1 MEQVVTADLSALKCS
16 EVYLREKTVISV
28 IQAYKSGRAHEIP
41 PIKIYRHPE
50 SQDYVIWDGNTRA
63 FVARS
68 LGRQT
73 IPAVLV
79 PEGAEGREE
88 VLKGYQEARTRGIR
102 GLEDLNPY
110 DVLTEDRWRYRP
122 V

>member
-1 MEQVVTADLSALKCS
+1 MEQFLTVSLDDLKCS

-28 IQAYKSGRAHEIP
+28 IAAHKCGRAHEIP
-41 PIKIYRHPE
+41 PIKIYLHPE
-50 SQDYVIWDGNTRA
+50 TRSYVIWDGNTRA

-68 LGRQT
+68 LGHKT
-73 IPAVLV
+73 LPAILV
-79 PEGAEGREE
+79 PAGAQGAEG
-88 VLKGYQEARTRGIR
+88 VLRGYQEAQTRGIKGIR
-102 GLEDLNPY
+102 DLSPL